1 MRDSELVVGMVL
13 AAHLGDWNERI
24 QPTRVSRKP
33 SQQDGRAIRRW
44 AQ

>member
-24 QPTRVSRKP
+24 QPTRVPRE
-33 SQQDGRAIRRW
+33 QAQRDG
-44 AQ
+44 